1 MLVAEKRD
9 YFPEEPADPPEP
21 PEPPEPLEPVGL
33 ALAFGVSF
41 FLSLA
46 TVSVPVPDDPPE
58 PPEPPEPPDPVEPEE
73 ELLAFVFFGLDL
85 GLLAADPE
93 EPDEPGRHQ
102 GEASVF
108 SSGDRGG

>member
-1 MLVAEKRD
+1 MLVAEKCD
-9 YFPEEPADPPEP
+9 YFPEEPADP

-58 PPEPPEPPDPVEPEE
+58 PPEPPEPRPKPRLPEGVYGE
-73 ELLAFVFFGLDL
+73 GE
-85 GLLAADPE
+85 
-93 EPDEPGRHQ
+93 GRV
-102 GEASVF
+102 SRV
-108 SSGDRGG
+108 

>member
-1 MLVAEKRD
+1 MLVAEKCD
-9 YFPEEPADPPEP
+9 YFPEEPAD
-21 PEPPEPLEPVGL
+21 PPEPLEPVGL

-58 PPEPPEPPDPVEPEE
+58 PPEPPDPVEPEE

-93 EPDEPGRHQ
+93 EPDEPD
-102 GEASVF
+102 EPDEPFEPAEP
-108 SSGDRGG
+108 